1 MARYDCG
8 YGAWIPGPVLDDPG
22 LRPRSLILYARI
34 ARRANR
40 VGFCYATNATL
51 IEDMTAVDEDGSM
64 RVISER
70 TVQAMLAELQERGH
84 IHTDNGPLPPDKSGT
99 ARTGRRIY
107 IGRSLAAIPD
117 AAQGGEENFTP
128 EKNCTTGVKKTAP
141 PFKCIKEEKKSNNPH
156 TPKTPGFVWDLAHSF
171 VPADDT
177 EYFEAL
183 EGLLVNR
190 EAMKKPVLTTQ
201 AMNRILSRLRK
212 VGDRAIEIAM
222 LNKAVELN
230 WLTVYPLKADELPG
244 RSDSA
249 HGGESREVNGWET

>member
-1 MARYDCG
+1 M
-8 YGAWIPGPVLDDPG
+8 
-22 LRPRSLILYARI
+22 
-34 ARRANR
+34 
-40 VGFCYATNATL
+40 
-51 IEDMTAVDEDGSM
+51 
-64 RVISER
+64 
-70 TVQAMLAELQERGH
+70 
-84 IHTDNGPLPPDKSGT
+84 
-99 ARTGRRIY
+99 
-107 IGRSLAAIPD
+107 
-117 AAQGGEENFTP
+117 
-128 EKNCTTGVKKTAP
+128 KKTAP

-156 TPKTPGFVWDLAHSF
+156 TPKTPGFVWDLVHSF

-190 EAMKKPVLTTQ
+190 EAMKKPVLTAQ

-230 WLTVYPLKADELPG
+230 WLTVYPLKEDELPG

-249 HGGESREVNGWET
+249 QGGESREAGDTDGI